1 MWNNESIPRKRRAA
15 HQEDKLYT
23 DHCEKVMYLDMCF
36 GLWLLSLCTQG
47 YVNFTENA
55 VFRYND
61 IQRQMV
67 CQIRRQAWEYFSNNK
82 IFNNA
87 MSMSTLQRENN
98 FLIWISDLEILNKSY
113 WYFPGLLSFLPNR
126 YKPISYLDLFFLRYL
141 LVHLWLVLNILG
153 PVSIIQSWQSL
164 FVIDWCRRNSCYDW
178 SLCTAT

>member
-87 MSMSTLQRENN
+87 MSMSTLQRENI
-98 FLIWISDLEILNKSY
+98 FLIWISYLEILNDSY
-113 WYFPGLLSFLPNR
+113 WYFPGFSKYYHFCQIDINQYLTLIFSFFE
-126 YKPISYLDLFFLRYL
+126 IFWFTSGLFWIFLAR
-141 LVHLWLVLNILG
+141 W
-153 PVSIIQSWQSL
+153 
-164 FVIDWCRRNSCYDW
+164 
-178 SLCTAT
+178 A

>member
-1 MWNNESIPRKRRAA
+1 MICSETYAIAGIATLSYLHPYLYLPKDYMTKSHLLWKLSIVVFSFLLWTFLSFWYSIHGRMWNNESISRKRRAA

-98 FLIWISDLEILNKSY
+98 FLIWISHLEILNDSY
-113 WYFPGLLSFLPNR
+113 WYFPGLL
-126 YKPISYLDLFFLRYL
+126 
-141 LVHLWLVLNILG
+141 
-153 PVSIIQSWQSL
+153 
-164 FVIDWCRRNSCYDW
+164 
-178 SLCTAT
+178 